1 MEETISL
8 KEIFS
13 TLTKRI
19 KLILLITL
27 VATAISGLVSYFVL
41 TPIYQSSS
49 QILVNQTN
57 PDQQSIDVNQVRTNV
72 EMINTYRVIIKS
84 PTILEQV
91 INELDLDMTVSQLTD
106 SITVNSEQNSQ
117 VFSIAA
123 QHPDPLTAVNIVNTV
138 GDTFQKEIPNIM
150 NVDNVSILSKA
161 EVPDNPSPVNPKPL
175 LNMAIAFVVGLMA
188 GVGLAFLLEYL
199 DNTVKTE
206 QDIEKLLELPV
217 IGVVPEMNEEEF
229 QHARSRVSKARVGSE
244 SFEA

>member
-8 KEIFS
+8 KEIFL
-13 TLTKRI
+13 TLQKRL

-27 VATAISGLVSYFVL
+27 VATAISGLVSYFLL

-57 PDQQSIDVNQVRTNV
+57 TEQQSFDINQVRTNV

-84 PTILEQV
+84 PAILEQV
-91 INELDLDMTVSQLTD
+91 INELDLDMSVSQLTN

-117 VFSIAA
+117 VFSISVE
-123 QHPDPLTAVNIVNTV
+123 HPDPFTAVNIVNTI
-138 GDTFQKEIPNIM
+138 GDTFQKEIPQIM

-161 EVPDNPSPVNPKPL
+161 EVPENPSPVNPKPL
-175 LNMAIAFVVGLMA
+175 LNMAIALVVGLMA

-199 DNTVKTE
+199 DNTIKTE
-206 QDIEKLLELPV
+206 QDIESLLDMPV
-217 IGVVPEMNEEEF
+217 IGVVPEMNEEQF
-229 QHARSRVSKARVGSE
+229 HQAKGRVTKAG
-244 SFEA
+244 

>member
-13 TLTKRI
+13 TLMKRI

-27 VATAISGLVSYFVL
+27 VATAISGLVSYFLL

-49 QILVNQTN
+49 QILVNQSN
-57 PDQQSIDVNQVRTNV
+57 AEQQSFDINQVRTNV

-91 INELDLDMTVSQLTD
+91 INELDLDMNVSQLANN
-106 SITVNSEQNSQ
+106 ITVKTEQNSQ
-117 VFSIAA
+117 VFTIVVEN
-123 QHPDPLTAVNIVNTV
+123 PNPLTAVNIANTL
-138 GDTFQKEIPNIM
+138 GETFQKEIKEIM
-150 NVDNVSILSKA
+150 SGNNVKMLSEA

-175 LNMAIAFVVGLMA
+175 LNMAIALVVGLMA

-199 DNTVKTE
+199 DNTIKTE
-206 QDIEKLLELPV
+206 QDIESLLDLPV
-217 IGVVPEMNEEEF
+217 IGVVPEMNEEQF
-229 QHARSRVSKARVGSE
+229 HQKSRLTKTG
-244 SFEA
+244 

>member
-13 TLTKRI
+13 TLQKRL

-27 VATAISGLVSYFVL
+27 VATAISGLVSYFLL

-49 QILVNQTN
+49 QILVNQTTE
-57 PDQQSIDVNQVRTNV
+57 QQTVDINQVRTNV

-91 INELDLDMTVSQLTD
+91 INELDLDMSVSQLTN

-117 VFSIAA
+117 VFSITV
-123 QHPDPLTAVNIVNTV
+123 QHPEPSTAVDIVNTV
-138 GDTFQKEIPNIM
+138 GATFDDEIKDIM
-150 NVDNVSILSKA
+150 NVNNVSILSSA
-161 EVPDNPSPVNPKPL
+161 EVPENTSPVNPKPI

-188 GVGLAFLLEYL
+188 GIGLAFLLEYL
-199 DNTVKTE
+199 DNTIKTE
-206 QDIEKLLELPV
+206 QDIENLLDLPV
-217 IGVVPEMNEEEF
+217 IGVVPEMNEEQF
-229 QHARSRVSKARVGSE
+229 HQARSRVSKARVGSE